1 MPAPPQVPTSFR
13 GILENIWWRLDTA
26 LDLDTIYWSAALG
39 ALEALRAGCTTIIDH
54 HESPLAIE
62 GSLDAIARACDDV
75 GVRHILSYGV
85 TDRWHKG
92 ELATHIPTSM
102 TDSARLGLAETE
114 RYVSGGGNAMVGVH
128 ASFTCSDETL
138 EAAADL
144 ARRRGIGVHI
154 HVAEGP
160 DDKEAAQRIRHL
172 ADDSWLLVHCVHLE
186 DELPG
191 TIVHNAR
198 SNMNNAVGYAR
209 PQRFKNRVVLGTDG
223 IGADMFEEAR
233 IAYARLREH
242 DVTATPDMVW
252 QWLENSYA
260 LAPSSLHDIVSWNYD
275 HMNEPWRLAF
285 TTGVAATDVSVDG
298 RHVVKDGAV
307 TTVDVDEIRA
317 KAEESAKR
325 LHQRLES

>member
-1 MPAPPQVPTSFR
+1 MPAPAVTPHSFR
-13 GILENIWWRLDTA
+13 TILENVWWRLDAA

-62 GSLDAIARACDDV
+62 GSLDVIARACDDV

-85 TDRWHKG
+85 TDRWHNGK
-92 ELATHIPTSM
+92 LVADIPTTM
-102 TDSARLGLAETE
+102 TEGARNGLAETE
-114 RYVSGGGNAMVGVH
+114 RYISAGGDAMVGVH

-138 EAAADL
+138 AAAADL
-144 ARRRGIGVHI
+144 ARRHKVGVHI

-160 DDKEAAQRIRHL
+160 DDKHAAQRLRHL
-172 ADDSWLLVHCVHLE
+172 ADDTWLLVHCVHLE

-209 PQRFKNRVVLGTDG
+209 PHRFKNRVVLGTDG

-233 IAYARLREH
+233 VAYARLREH
-242 DVTATPDMVW
+242 DITATPDIVW
-252 QWLENSYA
+252 QWLENGYA
-260 LAPSSLHDIVSWNYD
+260 LAPASREDIVSWNYD
-275 HMNEPWRLAF
+275 HMHEPWRLAF
-285 TTGVAATDVSVDG
+285 TTGVTATDVVIDGKPVVTDG
-298 RHVVKDGAV
+298 RV

-325 LHQRLES
+325 LHQRLET